1 MSDLQQQTKE
11 SITIIKENEIRLV
24 KQDDGNWKGFTMR
37 GEDLLEVREIDP
49 QTCLVKL
56 LTHP

>member
-1 MSDLQQQTKE
+1 MSDLHQQTKE
-11 SITIIKENEIRLV
+11 STLV
-24 KQDDGNWKGFTMR
+24 KEEAIILKKQVDGNWKGWMTKH
-37 GEDLLEVREIDP
+37 GKELEVREIDP

>member
-1 MSDLQQQTKE
+1 MSDLHQQTKE
-11 SITIIKENEIRLV
+11 SPIVEGEIRLI
-24 KQDDGNWKGFTMR
+24 KQTDGNWKGYLLR
-37 GEDLLEVREIDP
+37 GKQLLEVREIDP